1 MILLKAWVFGNG
13 SIIQQLLSRVYSLLI
28 SLIVESPI
36 PKCYAVYANIQG
48 SKNQQCPFY
57 HRVIDSNQR
66 KKGKIVQLECQC
78 IFHYYF
84 PHIINDKPSSKYMA
98 IVCYGQHDHP
108 PPPAIRISSTIKN
121 ELVRMVHTFGG
132 SAECTAQCLIA
143 SPMLPI
149 MLNGQT
155 ELNIA
160 LFNQDALNYI
170 L

>member
-1 MILLKAWVFGNG
+1 VEWFNTSTITLPGIF
-13 SIIQQLLSRVYSLLI
+13 SSYI
-28 SLIVESPI
+28 SNYRISNTKVLCS
-36 PKCYAVYANIQG
+36 KLYANIQG

-84 PHIINDKPSSKYMA
+84 PHFINDKPSSEYMA

-108 PPPAIRISSTIKN
+108 PPPAICIDSTIKN
-121 ELVRMVHTFGG
+121 ELVRVVHAFGG
-132 SAECTAQCLIA
+132 SVECTAWHLIA

-155 ELNIA
+155 ELTESHIV
-160 LFNQDALNYI
+160 LFNQDALNHI
-170 L
+170 LRKM

>member
-1 MILLKAWVFGNG
+1 MMILLKAWVCRDG
-13 SIIQQLLSRVYSLLI
+13 SILQQLLYWVYSLLI
-28 SLIVESPI
+28 SLTVESPI

-48 SKNQQCPFY
+48 SKNQQCRFY
-57 HRVIDSNQR
+57 HRVIDSNQH

-84 PHIINDKPSSKYMA
+84 PHFIKDKPLSEYMA
-98 IVCYGQHDHP
+98 IVYYGQHDHP

-160 LFNQDALNYI
+160 LFNQDALN
-170 L
+170 

>member
-13 SIIQQLLSRVYSLLI
+13 SILQQLLSRVYSLLI

-57 HRVIDSNQR
+57 HRAIDSNQR

-84 PHIINDKPSSKYMA
+84 PHFINDKPSS
-98 IVCYGQHDHP
+98 
-108 PPPAIRISSTIKN
+108 
-121 ELVRMVHTFGG
+121 E
-132 SAECTAQCLIA
+132 
-143 SPMLPI
+143 
-149 MLNGQT
+149 
-155 ELNIA
+155 
-160 LFNQDALNYI
+160 
-170 L
+170 